1 MRLSSLLKAI
11 VILLPLVFGEILP
24 GNAQNNDYIFRNI
37 NTSAGLANNNVFG
50 IIQDNKGFI
59 WVATINGLQKY
70 DGNSF
75 TSYHHDP
82 YDSQS
87 ISSDNTTFLL
97 RDRENN
103 IWIST
108 SFTGFNFFNPSTEKD
123 TRISDFKD
131 AAIRDPDNSTSSCL
145 DTLGNVWMMS
155 LNSLVEYDLQQHK
168 LVSYDY
174 LLPADKNMGM
184 TKTII
189 CDPKTGNIWMNS
201 FGLGICFLDPAHHV
215 LYSNT
220 HNPENLPV
228 FNLVNDPYTLYLDG
242 KNNLWINSYSG
253 KLFRYTLNTH
263 QVKEYFFND
272 SADGSGQRKNIH
284 IESMMEDKNGTVWM
298 GARKNGLLEYSP
310 ETESF
315 KVNPRGDHV
324 LGGLNYDEYIY
335 CLCEDREGN
344 IWIGTDMGIYIFNPA
359 FQQFH
364 SHHLAS
370 AGKET
375 LNTTQVLNFL
385 QIGNGDIW
393 TATFG
398 EGIQVFNEHL
408 QYKKSYLYKPSDPQ
422 TIPESGNR
430 VWCFLNQPDGKIL
443 IGYQH
448 GWMSLFDP
456 IHETFL
462 NSQPDALNKTTIMNM
477 VLDSNQN
484 VWLGLYRGLAR
495 WDHLKKSFIR
505 CQDPIDYH
513 GNQSS
518 EVFDLLADKDQSLWL
533 ATQTNGFQKF
543 NTASLQFTS
552 MYVPE
557 KNNPKSISNSSVQCI
572 IKVNDSIFALGTSAG
587 GINLFN
593 RNTKQFSYITTR
605 EGLPSNNIFALYF
618 QAPDILWVASGQGL
632 CKVNMDTK
640 RVYHYGLEDGILNEN
655 FNDCSRFYKTRDG
668 RLLIGYDGGFVSFNP
683 DSINRIAFPKD
694 VTITGFRIFDQP
706 LIVDSLFSKSDTVVL
721 PYNENFITI
730 EFADLS
736 FLEPQ
741 RTNYY
746 YQLKGVDRGWVNAG
760 KQRFASY
767 ASLAPGKY
775 MFNVKCENR
784 DGIPS
789 QKITNL
795 YIFIRSPFWQ
805 TWWFDFTI
813 LAVIISLLYFLYR
826 YRINQL
832 VKMQVMRNE
841 ISKDLHDDL
850 GSTLGS
856 INILIE
862 VAKTKMVSGLKDQTF
877 SVLTKISN
885 NASEMID
892 KMSDIV
898 WAINPKNENLNKI
911 INRLSDFSMETCTS
925 KGVQLEFKTD
935 ESVLQLVLPMEAIKN
950 IYLIVKE
957 AMNNAIKHSN
967 CEHLTV
973 SFKSIPKGLDISI
986 ADDGKGFDPEKIKHG
1001 NGLNNMESR
1010 VNEMKGSFSIR
1021 SENKNTIVNLKVPI
1035 T

>member
-1 MRLSSLLKAI
+1 LSSQIKAI
-11 VILLPLVFGEILP
+11 LILLLIAPTQITP
-24 GNAQNNDYIFRNI
+24 GYGQNAGYIFRNI

-50 IIQDNKGFI
+50 IIQDSKGFI

-97 RDRENN
+97 KDRENN

-108 SFTGFNFFNPSTEKD
+108 SFTGFNSFNPSMEKVS
-123 TRISDFKD
+123 RISDFNS
-131 AAIRDPDNSTSSCL
+131 AAIRDPDNSTSACL
-145 DTLGNVWMMS
+145 DTLGDVWLMS
-155 LNSLVEYDLQQHK
+155 INSLVEYDLRLHK
-168 LVSYDY
+168 LISFDY
-174 LLPADKNMGM
+174 LLPRDKNMGM

-189 CDPKTGNIWMNS
+189 CDPKTSNIWMNS
-201 FGLGICFLDPAHHV
+201 FGLGICLLDPIHHI
-215 LYSNT
+215 LYNRT

-228 FNLVNDPYTLYLDG
+228 FNLVDDPYTLYLDG

-253 KLFRYTLNTH
+253 KLFRYTLNTRE
-263 QVKEYFFND
+263 VKEYFFND
-272 SADGSGQRKNIH
+272 STGGPGKRKNIH
-284 IESMMEDKNGTVWM
+284 IECMLEDKNGTIWM

-310 ETESF
+310 KTDTF
-315 KVNPRGDHV
+315 KFNPRSIHV

-344 IWIGTDMGIYIFNPA
+344 IWIGTDMGLFIFNPA

-364 SHHLAS
+364 SHNLANT
-370 AGKET
+370 GKET
-375 LNTTQVLNFL
+375 INTTPVLNFV
-385 QIGNGDIW
+385 QTGTGDIL

-408 QYKKSYLYKPSDPQ
+408 QYKRSYLYKPSDTR

-448 GWMSLFDP
+448 GWISLFDP
-456 IHETFL
+456 VHQTFL
-462 NSQPDALNKTTIMNM
+462 NSQPDVLNKTTIINM
-477 VLDSNQN
+477 TLDSDQN
-484 VWLGLYRGLAR
+484 VWLGLYSGMAE

-505 CQDPIDYH
+505 CQNPIAYH
-513 GNQSS
+513 GNLSS
-518 EVFDLLADKDQSLWL
+518 QVFDLLADKDQSLWL

-543 NTASLQFTS
+543 STASLQFTS

-557 KNNPKSISNSSVQCI
+557 KNDPASISNSSVQCI
-572 IKVNDSIFALGTSAG
+572 TKVNDSIFALGTSAG

-605 EGLPSNNIFALYF
+605 DGLPSNNIFALYF

-632 CKVNMDTK
+632 CKVKIDTK

-655 FNDCSRFYKTRDG
+655 FFDCSRFYKTRDG
-668 RLLIGYDGGFVSFNP
+668 SLLVGYDGGFLSFYP
-683 DSINRIAFPKD
+683 DSINRIAFPKN
-694 VTITGFRIFDQP
+694 VTITGFKIFDQS
-706 LIVDSLFSKSDTVVL
+706 LLVDSLFSKSDTVSL
-721 PYNENFITI
+721 PYNQNFITI

-736 FLEPQ
+736 FLGPQ

-746 YQLKGVDRGWVNAG
+746 YRLNGVDRGWVNSG
-760 KQRFASY
+760 KLRFASY
-767 ASLAPGKY
+767 ANLSPGNY
-775 MFNVKCENR
+775 IFNVKCENR

-789 QKITNL
+789 QKTTTIS
-795 YIFIRSPFWQ
+795 IFIDSPFWQ
-805 TWWFDFTI
+805 TWWFKCMVLTTLI
-813 LAVIISLLYFLYR
+813 TLLYLLYR

-862 VAKTKMVSGLKDQTF
+862 VAKNKMDSGLKDQGY

-885 NASEMID
+885 NTRDMID

-898 WAINPKNENLNKI
+898 WAINPKNENLDKI
-911 INRLSDFSMETCTS
+911 IQRLSDFSVETCTS
-925 KGVQLEFKTD
+925 KDIKLEFKTD
-935 ESVLQLVLPMEAIKN
+935 ETILKMVLPMEMIRN

-967 CEHLTV
+967 CNNLTV
-973 SFKSIPKGLDISI
+973 SFKSYPKGLNISI
-986 ADDGKGFDPEKIKHG
+986 ADDGNGFDPGKIKYG
-1001 NGLNNMESR
+1001 NGLINMKSR
-1010 VNEMKGSFSIR
+1010 VNEMKGNFNIQSV
-1021 SENKNTIVNLKVPI
+1021 NKITIVSLMVPI
-1035 T
+1035 P